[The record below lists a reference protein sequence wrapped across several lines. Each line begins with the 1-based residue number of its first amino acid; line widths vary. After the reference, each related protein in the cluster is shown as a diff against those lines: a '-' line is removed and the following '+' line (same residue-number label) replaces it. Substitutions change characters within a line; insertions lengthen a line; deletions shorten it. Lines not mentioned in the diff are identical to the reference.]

1 MKKFSLSILFGIISI
16 LSIYASSEIDFPI
29 IDLKCYNKRPADGI
43 DQLGPRTLVSSP
55 VVYLNNHNLIFET
68 AGFCH
73 SVTLIDVQ
81 TEEVVYETIVT
92 ESTTQIS
99 IPAYLEGEYEVRFN
113 CDRYYYS
120 GIIELGK

>member
-1 MKKFSLSILFGIISI
+1 MKKFSFSILLGIISF

-55 VVYLNNHNLIFET
+55 VVYLNNYNLIFET

-73 SVTLIDVQ
+73 SVILIDIQ
-81 TEEVVYETIVT
+81 SDEVVYETIVT

-99 IPAYLEGEYEVRFN
+99 LPAYLEGEYEIRFN
-113 CDRYYYS
+113 SDSYCYY
-120 GIIELGK
+120 GIILL

>member
-1 MKKFSLSILFGIISI
+1 MKKLSLSILLGIFGF
-16 LSIYASSEIDFPI
+16 LSIYASSDVDFTI

-55 VVYLNNHNLIFET
+55 IVYLNNYNLIFET

-73 SVTLIDVQ
+73 SVILIDIQ
-81 TEEVVYETIVT
+81 SDEVVYETIVT

-99 IPAYLEGEYEVRFN
+99 LPAYLEGEYEIRFN
-113 CDRYYYS
+113 SDSYCYY
-120 GIIELGK
+120 GIILL